1 MTGGNTNHYT
11 TADLLHRS
19 PRRCEVFLRAWKS
32 SVLLQ
37 PEDPANTTTENGK
50 SVQGVAHLALH
61 VPVDLSSDSAASGGG
76 REQRSSAGKPR
87 SLGRALSQSWLHQE
101 LTILVG
107 SVCACSSAAGA

>member
-1 MTGGNTNHYT
+1 MTGGNTNDYT

-19 PRRCEVFLRAWKS
+19 PRRCEVALRAWKS
-32 SVLLQ
+32 SVPLQ

-61 VPVDLSSDSAASGGG
+61 VPVALSSDSAASGGG

-87 SLGRALSQSWLHQE
+87 SMGCALSWPWLLQG
-101 LTILVG
+101 LTIVMG
-107 SVCACSSAAGA
+107 SVCA

>member
-50 SVQGVAHLALH
+50 SVQGVAHPALH
-61 VPVDLSSDSAASGGG
+61 VPVALSSDSAASGGG

-87 SLGRALSQSWLHQE
+87 SMGGALSQSWLHHE
-101 LTILVG
+101 LAIVAG
-107 SVCACSSAAGA
+107 SVCACSSAAGN